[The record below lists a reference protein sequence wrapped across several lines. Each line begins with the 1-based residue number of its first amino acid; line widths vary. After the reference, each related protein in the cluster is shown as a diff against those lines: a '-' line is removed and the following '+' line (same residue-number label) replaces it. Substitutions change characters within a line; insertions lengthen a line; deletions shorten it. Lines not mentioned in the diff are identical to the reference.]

1 MPLYTPFWMTVSAP
15 PESRHTSG
23 LLNVNSLLLRIQNAP
38 HRTVFSEPLIALIAS
53 PTDTD
58 TQRYLPLS
66 VDICVAI
73 GRICAIGGESP
84 SRRP

>member
-38 HRTVFSEPLIALIAS
+38 RRTVFSEQLMNLMPS

-58 TQRYLPLS
+58 TFPNPWIS
-66 VDICVAI
+66 VSALAPHLCN
-73 GRICAIGGESP
+73 RW
-84 SRRP
+84 

>member
-38 HRTVFSEPLIALIAS
+38 RRTVFSEQLMNLMPS

-58 TQRYLPLS
+58 TFPNPWIS
-66 VDICVAI
+66 VSKLAPHLCHLW
-73 GRICAIGGESP
+73 
-84 SRRP
+84 